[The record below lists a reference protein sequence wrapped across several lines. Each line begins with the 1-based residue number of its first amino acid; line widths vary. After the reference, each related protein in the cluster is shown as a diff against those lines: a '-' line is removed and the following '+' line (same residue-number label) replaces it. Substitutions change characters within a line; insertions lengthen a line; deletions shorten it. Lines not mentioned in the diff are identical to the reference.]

1 MKYAL
6 MFAGLFTMCVPEEAG
21 FLRFALQGG
30 LGLMMF
36 IAGIA
41 LMLEEEKYA

>member
-6 MFAGLFTMCVPEEAG
+6 MIAGLIVMCVPETAG

-30 LGLMMF
+30 LGLLMF
-36 IAGIA
+36 IVGVA
-41 LMLEEEKYA
+41 LAREEAKC

>member
-6 MFAGLFTMCVPEEAG
+6 MIAGLIVMCVPEEAG

-30 LGLMMF
+30 FGLLMF
-36 IAGIA
+36 IGGVA
-41 LMLEEEKYA
+41 LALEEEKYA

>member
-6 MFAGLFTMCVPEEAG
+6 MFAGLFVMCVPEDTS

-36 IAGIA
+36 IGGWA
-41 LMLEEEKYA
+41 LAMEEAKC

>member
-6 MFAGLFTMCVPEEAG
+6 MIAGLIVMCVPETAS

-30 LGLMMF
+30 LG
-36 IAGIA
+36 A
-41 LMLEEEKYA
+41 LMFGLGVALALDEEYA

>member
-6 MFAGLFTMCVPEEAG
+6 MFAGLFVMCVPEEAG

-36 IAGIA
+36 IGGVA
-41 LMLEEEKYA
+41 LALDEEYA

>member
-6 MFAGLFTMCVPEEAG
+6 MIAGLIVMCVPETAG

-36 IAGIA
+36 IGGVA
-41 LMLEEEKYA
+41 LALDEEYA

>member
-6 MFAGLFTMCVPEEAG
+6 MFAGLFVMCVPEDTS

-30 LGLMMF
+30 LGMMMF
-36 IAGIA
+36 ISGWA
-41 LMLEEEKYA
+41 LAMEEEKYA